1 MSNRLAQRY
10 ARYGLL
16 ANLNLSA
23 LEHLRETG
31 PTARP
36 SGDDEKRLRRLQE
49 LLGASWEGGFI
60 NGKITE
66 TEPVREQLKRHQLAH
81 PGGKSGHSTR
91 SRLDDARIVD
101 SALPEGYSLG
111 EFIAAAVSTLDQI
124 IESGLADVD
133 TQFLDRGLT
142 PFLQRLAKASR
153 MAPPQRRPGRQRVPL
168 A

>member
-31 PTARP
+31 PEARP
-36 SGDDEKRLRRLQE
+36 SGDDEERLKRLQE
-49 LLGASWEGGFI
+49 LLRASWEGGFI

-66 TEPVREQLKRHQLAH
+66 TTPTKEQWSRHHLAAR
-81 PGGKSGHSTR
+81 GKSGHSTR

-101 SALPEGYSLG
+101 SALPEGYTLG
-111 EFIAAAVSTLDQI
+111 KFIAKAVPTLDLI
-124 IESGLADVD
+124 IEDGLANVD
-133 TQFLDRGLT
+133 EQFLSQGLT

-153 MAPPQRRPGRQRVPL
+153 IAPPPRRPGRQRVPL